1 LTVRRHGGENTDIV
15 TLLRCKKQV
24 QDSGTPSP
32 TASLAVDI
40 GGTFTDVVLRRG
52 AELFVDK
59 TLTTPDDLLDG
70 FFRGVDSVLHKAGAT
85 PADVAGTIVH
95 ATTVVTNALIERKG
109 AHTAMV
115 FTKGFADILEI
126 RDERRYD
133 MYDPQIEFPAP
144 LVGAD
149 DVFTIDERVLAD
161 GSVARP
167 LQIRDVD
174 ELCKALKRGGIESVG
189 VCLLHSYKN
198 PHHEQQIGDALQRQ
212 LPSIYVSLSSEVAGQ
227 IREYLRASTTAA
239 NAYAVPVTYPYLNRL
254 GARLEREGFRSRPL
268 IMLSSGGVVGPGT
281 AGRMPVRMIESGP
294 AAGALGAAFAAHALG
309 LRDLLAFDMGG
320 TTAKVCLIQD
330 YRPLVTGLFEID
342 RVYRFKEGSGLPVT
356 VPCIDMIEIGA
367 GGGSIAQVND
377 LGLLNVGPR
386 SAGSRPGPACYGL
399 GGAEATVTD
408 ADVVLGAIDPSKFL
422 GGAMRLDAEA
432 AIGAVTRIGKELGV
446 SPLAAARGIF
456 RVVCEAMA
464 GAIKAHA
471 SDRGVDYRG
480 IPLLAFGGAGPVHA
494 CEVAEL
500 LNSRTVIFPPH
511 GSVFSALG
519 ALVTPTR
526 LDLVRSSLSRLNALD
541 WNEVSERFQ
550 EMEHE
555 GRRAL
560 AEAGCAEG
568 DIAFQYAADMRYVGQ
583 HYDIMVELGG
593 RPVHKDGA
601 QVLRSCFEAEYEK
614 RYRIVQ
620 SEVEVE
626 VVNWRVVATGAAPVA
641 PDLSRRDPAAAT
653 SPSRRSVHLWQDDQP
668 VTTMSRA
675 ELRENADIVGPIIF
689 EEAETTL
696 VIPPGW
702 TARLGTLGCI
712 IAQRDE

>member
-1 LTVRRHGGENTDIV
+1 MLKDT
-15 TLLRCKKQV
+15 
-24 QDSGTPSP
+24 GTPG
-32 TASLAVDI
+32 TITSLAVDI

-52 AELFVDK
+52 AELFTDK

-95 ATTVVTNALIERKG
+95 ATTVVTNALIERRG

-144 LVGAD
+144 LVDTD

-167 LQIRDVD
+167 LQSRDVD
-174 ELCKALKRGGIESVG
+174 ELCKTLRREGIESVG

-212 LPSIYVSLSSEVAGQ
+212 LPSIYVSLSSDVAGQ
-227 IREYLRASTTAA
+227 IREYVRASTTAA

-254 GARLEREGFRSRPL
+254 EARLEREGFRSRPL

-294 AAGALGAAFAAHALG
+294 AAGALGAAFAANTLG
-309 LRDLLAFDMGG
+309 LQDLLAFDMGG

-367 GGGSIAQVND
+367 GGGSIAHVND

-386 SAGSRPGPACYGL
+386 SAGSRPGPACYGF

-422 GGAMRLDAEA
+422 GGAMRLDTKA
-432 AIGAVTRIGKELGV
+432 ANAAVTGIATKLGV
-446 SPLAAARGIF
+446 STLVAARGIF

-494 CEVAEL
+494 CEVADL
-500 LNSRTVIFPPH
+500 LNSRTVIFPPL

-526 LDLVRSSLSRLNALD
+526 LDLVRSSLSRLDAMD
-541 WNEVSERFQ
+541 WNEVSERFE

-560 AEAGCAEG
+560 AEAGCVDG

-593 RPVHKDGA
+593 RPAHSDGA
-601 QVLRSCFEAEYEK
+601 QMLRSSFETEYEK

-620 SEVEVE
+620 GEVEVE
-626 VVNWRVVATGAAPVA
+626 VVNWRVVAMGAAPAA
-641 PDLSRRDPAAAT
+641 PDLGHHGLPAATGAGAR
-653 SPSRRSVHLWQDDQP
+653 PVHLWQDDQQ
-668 VTTMSRA
+668 VTTIPRA
-675 ELRENADIVGPIIF
+675 GLRQNAVAGPIIL

-702 TARLGTLGCI
+702 TARLGALGCV